1 MAPLR
6 KRSPNHYQP
15 AISYASGFTLES
27 PSGFTAGSLDGYYR
41 DKMVYKV
48 LIEWDDDSRLW
59 VTRVPELNDLSTF
72 GATEEEALQMTKD
85 AILGY
90 LEAVKQVGEP
100 ETGSNSRILEL
111 TV

>member
-1 MAPLR
+1 MATIVSDMIF
-6 KRSPNHYQP
+6 K
-15 AISYASGFTLES
+15 I
-27 PSGFTAGSLDGYYR
+27 
-41 DKMVYKV
+41 

-72 GATEEEALQMTKD
+72 GETEEEALQMTKD

-100 ETGSNSRILEL
+100 EAGSHSRILEL

>member
-1 MAPLR
+1 MDTMM
-6 KRSPNHYQP
+6 SDM
-15 AISYASGFTLES
+15 IF
-27 PSGFTAGSLDGYYR
+27 
-41 DKMVYKV
+41 KV
-48 LIEWDDDSRLW
+48 LIEWDEDSRVW

-72 GATEEEALQMTKD
+72 GETEEQALQMTKD

-100 ETGSNSRILEL
+100 GAGSQSRILEL